1 MKLFARFLGLLFTIV
16 VIVLIACAVFLVN
29 FDPNEYK
36 VLVTEKVKEATGRE
50 LVINGPIEI
59 SLFPTF
65 ELKLSDVALSNPL
78 NAGFRGQEFIV
89 FKEAGLGVKVL
100 PLLQQKIEVS
110 DVSITG
116 LTARLVVLENGKNSW
131 TFDTPK
137 AKETVKET
145 AKPSE
150 TSATMPD
157 FTISNIKVSD
167 STVYFEDKK
176 SGARI
181 SMYGFNADMSNVG
194 LNKDMSAD
202 FALGFDNGVIMTD
215 IKGNAVL
222 NVNLD
227 NEVLTVKSF
236 DISANDQGL
245 KGNLVVKNFTKPDVK
260 FDVSSDRI
268 DANKIVLNAGP
279 DLPASAKVKKAPA
292 KPVAVDFSFLNNVRL
307 NGDVKVSELVFA
319 PYTIKDVSAKVT
331 GDYGSIKLDQSLE
344 VFNGQIAS
352 VSSVLAKGNRVESQG
367 AVTDLDLA
375 ALTKV
380 LQGQDYVSGLLNT
393 KYSITTSGATD
404 RALLSN
410 LNGSTNANVGS
421 GVISKWELSKRLNQ
435 ILAIIKSGDIS
446 AAATAKDTAS
456 DSFEFTSVNADMLI
470 NSGIV
475 NNESF
480 TMKSPGMEVLGQG
493 TVDLPNQLVNYRL
506 EPTLGEGLLEK
517 SSVRSIPLKI
527 SGPFDNLKYNL
538 DVQDAVKQKVK
549 DEVKRG
555 LDKVIDDDVKKK
567 IDGFLGEGGAEN
579 LMKNFSF

>member
-1 MKLFARFLGLLFTIV
+1 MKLFARFLGLLFTII
-16 VIVLIACAVFLVN
+16 VIVLIAGAVFLVN

-36 VLVTEKVKEATGRE
+36 ALVTEKVKEATGRE

-59 SLFPTF
+59 GLFPTF
-65 ELKLSDVALSNPL
+65 ELKISDVALSNPL
-78 NAGFRGQEFIV
+78 NAGFKGQEFIV

-110 DVSITG
+110 DISITG

-131 TFDTPK
+131 TFEAPT
-137 AKETVKET
+137 AKEAVKET
-145 AKPSE
+145 AEPTK
-150 TSATMPD
+150 TSGAMPD
-157 FTISNIKVSD
+157 FTISSIKVAD

-176 SGARI
+176 SGSRI
-181 SMYGFNADMSNVG
+181 SMHDFNADMSNVG

-202 FALGFDNGVIMTD
+202 FALGFDNGAIMTD
-215 IKGNAVL
+215 IKGDVVL
-222 NVNLD
+222 NMNLD
-227 NEVLTVKSF
+227 NETLTVKSF
-236 DISANDQGL
+236 DISANEQSL
-245 KGNLVVKNFTKPDVK
+245 KGNLVVKNFKRPDVK
-260 FDVSSDRI
+260 FEMSSDRI
-268 DANKIVLNAGP
+268 DANKIILNAGP
-279 DLPASAKVKKAPA
+279 EAPASTKTKKAPA
-292 KPVAVDFSFLNNVRL
+292 KAVPVDFSFLNDMKL
-307 NGDVKVSELVFA
+307 NGDIKVGEVVFA
-319 PYTIKDVSAKVT
+319 PYTIKDVNAKVT
-331 GDYGSIKLDQSLE
+331 GDYGSVKLDQSLAI
-344 VFNGQIAS
+344 FNGQIAS
-352 VSSVLAKGNRVESQG
+352 VSSIYAKGNKVESQG
-367 AVTDLDLA
+367 AVTDLNLA
-375 ALTKV
+375 ALTKT

-393 KYSITTSGATD
+393 KYNITTSGTTD
-404 RALLSN
+404 KALLSN
-410 LNGSTNANVGS
+410 LNGSANANVGS

-475 NNESF
+475 NNEAF

-527 SGPFDNLKYNL
+527 SGPFDNLKYSL

-567 IDGFLGEGGAEN
+567 IDGFLGEGGTEN

>member
-16 VIVLIACAVFLVN
+16 VIVLIAGAVFLVN

-36 VLVTEKVKEATGRE
+36 ALVTEKVKEATGRE

-59 SLFPTF
+59 GLFPTF
-65 ELKLSDVALSNPL
+65 ELKLSDVTLSNPL

-110 DVSITG
+110 DISITG

-137 AKETVKET
+137 AKEAVKET

-150 TSATMPD
+150 TPSAMPD
-157 FTISNIKVSD
+157 FTISSIKIAD
-167 STVYFEDKK
+167 STVYFEDKA

-181 SMYGFNADMSNVG
+181 SMHGFNANMSDVG

-202 FALGFDNGVIMTD
+202 FALGFDNGSIMTD
-215 IKGNAVL
+215 IKGDAVL

-227 NEVLTVKSF
+227 NEILTVKSF
-236 DISANDQGL
+236 DISANDQAL
-245 KGNLVVKNFTKPDVK
+245 KGNLIVKSFTKPDIK

-279 DLPASAKVKKAPA
+279 ESPAAAKVKKAPA
-292 KPVAVDFSFLNNVRL
+292 KPVAVDFSFLNNMKL
-307 NGDVKVSELVFA
+307 NGGIKVGELVFA

-331 GDYGSIKLDQSLE
+331 GDYGSVKLDQSLE
-344 VFNGQIAS
+344 IFSGQIAS
-352 VSSVLAKGNRVESQG
+352 VSSIYAKGNKVESQG
-367 AVTDLDLA
+367 VVTDLDLA
-375 ALTKV
+375 SLTKT

-393 KYSITTSGATD
+393 KYNITTSGATD
-404 RALLSN
+404 KALLNN
-410 LNGSTNANVGS
+410 LSGSANANVGS

-470 NSGIV
+470 NTGVV
-475 NNESF
+475 NNETF

-493 TVDLPNQLVNYRL
+493 TVDLANQLVNYNL
-506 EPTLGEGLLEK
+506 EPTLGKGLLEK

-527 SGPFDNLKYNL
+527 SGPFDNLKYTL

-567 IDGFLGEGGAEN
+567 IDGFLGEGGTEN

>member
-16 VIVLIACAVFLVN
+16 IIVLIAGAVFLVN

-36 VLVTEKVKEATGRE
+36 ALVTEKVKEATGRE

-59 SLFPTF
+59 GLFPTF
-65 ELKLSDVALSNPL
+65 ELKLSDVSLSNPL

-110 DVSITG
+110 DISITG

-131 TFDTPK
+131 TLDTPK
-137 AKETVKET
+137 AKEAVKET

-150 TSATMPD
+150 TPSAMPD
-157 FTISNIKVSD
+157 FTISSIKIAH
-167 STVYFEDKK
+167 STVYFEDAK

-181 SMYGFNADMSNVG
+181 SMHGFNANMSDVG

-202 FALGFDNGVIMTD
+202 FALGFDNGSIMTD
-215 IKGNAVL
+215 VKGDAVL

-227 NEVLTVKSF
+227 NEILTVKSF
-236 DISANDQGL
+236 DISANDQAL
-245 KGNLVVKNFTKPDVK
+245 KGNLIVKSFTKPDIK

-279 DLPASAKVKKAPA
+279 ELPASAKVKKAPA
-292 KPVAVDFSFLNNVRL
+292 KPVAVDFSFLNNMKL
-307 NGDVKVSELVFA
+307 NGGIKVGELVFA
-319 PYTIKDVSAKVT
+319 PYTIKDVNAKVT
-331 GDYGSIKLDQSLE
+331 GDYGSVKLDQSLE
-344 VFNGQIAS
+344 IFSGQIAS
-352 VSSVLAKGNRVESQG
+352 VSSIYAKGNKVESQG
-367 AVTDLDLA
+367 VVTDLDLA
-375 ALTKV
+375 SLTKT

-393 KYSITTSGATD
+393 KYNITTSGATD
-404 RALLSN
+404 KALLNN
-410 LNGSTNANVGS
+410 LSGSANANVGS

-470 NSGIV
+470 NTGVV
-475 NNESF
+475 NNETF

-493 TVDLPNQLVNYRL
+493 TVDLANQLVNYNL
-506 EPTLGEGLLEK
+506 EPTLGKGLLEK

-527 SGPFDNLKYNL
+527 SGPFDNLKYTL

-567 IDGFLGEGGAEN
+567 IDGFLGEGGTEN